1 MHRKHTLGLLPSG
14 RAVFDTHTHVKAAG
28 SKPVPKAAAWD
39 G

>member
-1 MHRKHTLGLLPSG
+1 MHSKHTCYLLGELCLI
-14 RAVFDTHTHVKAAG
+14 HTHIKAAG

>member
-1 MHRKHTLGLLPSG
+1 MHRQHTLGLLPSG
-14 RAVFDTHTHVKAAG
+14 RAVFDTHIKAAG